1 MFLKSIEVQGFKS
14 FANKMV
20 FEFHKGITGIVGPNG
35 SGKSNVADAVRWVL
49 GEQSAKQL
57 RGSKMEDVIFSGT
70 ESRKPLGFAYVAITL
85 DNSDHQL
92 AVEYDTVTVSRRV
105 YRSGESEYKINGH
118 NCRLKDVQELF
129 FDTGIGKEGYS
140 IIGQGQIDK
149 ILSGKPE
156 ERRELFDE
164 AAGIVKYKRR
174 KALTEKNLAE
184 EQQNLSRVRD
194 ILYELEKQ
202 VGPLEKQ
209 SETARIYLKHRDTL
223 KQYDANMYLLSFY
236 QLKKDSA
243 AIDEKMDIV
252 STQLKDSQENFEKI
266 KSAYAQMEALM
277 EQYDQKISQDQEVC
291 NQQALEKQRL
301 EGGKNVLVSKTDG
314 ISSKEEQFDALILET
329 EAGIEEKKKLSE
341 ESEKELKALEEELQE
356 LELHKNSS
364 EEALNSMS
372 GTMTSL
378 RDQIDSQNSDII
390 EFLNEAAN
398 IKGRMQ
404 RYETMQEQT
413 QIRQSELNQKLIALQ
428 SEESSEG
435 ELVEAFKKEAQ
446 GIELELERLQAEQS
460 ACKKRAAKISDDL
473 MKCREAFNAA
483 EKSFHE
489 ESARYQTLK
498 NITERYDG
506 YGVSIRK
513 IMERKSDYKGI
524 IGVVADIIHVSK
536 EYEIA
541 IETALGGSI
550 SNIVTDN
557 EQTAKSMIQFLK
569 KNRFGRATFL
579 PLTSIRGRRAENAD
593 RICGEEGVIGLASD
607 LIRVDSRFGHLAD
620 YLLGQVFIVDHIDHA
635 LALAKKYR
643 YSLRIVTLEGESLNP
658 GGSLSGGAYKN
669 TGNLLGRHRE
679 MEELQKH
686 VETLRK
692 EGASLK
698 QQINQLQS
706 DKDSNKAAMEKNTA
720 EESRLTLHQN
730 TVRLRLKQ
738 VDESRGE
745 HAKSIQDINRETA
758 QIKTQQEQIRQFRQQ
773 LTVQMDELE
782 AKKKNAE
789 ELVTSL
795 TAKLEEISEQ
805 EKDFNS
811 QTADMRIH
819 YANQVQK
826 KSFIRKSM
834 DQNRSEIRHL
844 QEKLADYRAQK
855 AVFGSE
861 KDAIRRQIDE
871 TEAQIAALT
880 EEMTKSQAVLRQK
893 TDERSKY
900 AAEHK
905 TFFAKREEL
914 SETISQLD
922 KEQFRLG
929 SQKEKLEESRSQL
942 SSYMWEEYGLT
953 YQTARELSDDA
964 LQALPLA
971 KLKKMTADVKGQI
984 KALGNVNV
992 NAIEEYKAVA
1002 ERYETMKTQHD
1013 DMVEA
1018 EEKLAGI
1025 IEDLNSSMQKQ
1036 FKEKFMQIQ
1045 KEFDRIFKLLFG
1057 GGKGTLELADPE
1069 NLLETGVIITAQPP
1083 GKKLQNMMQ
1092 LSGGEKALTAIA
1104 LLFAIQSL
1112 KPSPF
1117 CLLDEIEAA
1126 LDDANVKRFAEY
1138 LHNLTKDT
1146 QFIVITHRRGTMNT
1160 ADILYGITMQEKGI
1174 STLVSVNLIEDSDK
1188 IGKYKGGALWQKE
1201 RKAFLADW

>member
-57 RGSKMEDVIFSGT
+57 RGSRMEDVIFSGT

-202 VGPLEKQ
+202 VGPLAKQ
-209 SETARIYLKHRDTL
+209 SETARIYLKQRDTL
-223 KQYDANMYLLSFY
+223 KQYDANMYLMSFY

-243 AIDEKMDIV
+243 DIDDKIDIV
-252 STQLKDSQENFEKI
+252 SAQLKDSQENFEKI
-266 KSAYAQMEALM
+266 KSAYAEMETLM
-277 EQYDQKISQDQEVC
+277 EQYDQKIAEDQEVC

-301 EGGKNVLVSKTDG
+301 EGTRNVFVSKLEG
-314 ISSKEEQFDALILET
+314 IAGKEEQFDMLIEDAQKSLGEKQQLLEDNKKELET
-329 EAGIEEKKKLSE
+329 
-341 ESEKELKALEEELQE
+341 LEEELKH
-356 LELHKNSS
+356 LEQHKNSS
-364 EEALNSMS
+364 EEELHAMS
-372 GTMTSL
+372 GMVTSL
-378 RDQIDSQNSDII
+378 KERIDSQNSDII
-390 EFLNEAAN
+390 EFLNETAN

-413 QIRQSELNQKLIALQ
+413 QIRQSELDQKLIALQ

-446 GIELELERLQAEQS
+446 GVAIELERIQAEQA

-473 MKCREAFNAA
+473 MKCRDAFNAA

-513 IMERKSDYKGI
+513 IMERKNDYKGI

-550 SNIVTDN
+550 SNIVTDD
-557 EQTAKSMIQFLK
+557 EQTAKNMIRFLK
-569 KNRFGRATFL
+569 TNRFGRATFL
-579 PLTSIRGRRAENAD
+579 PLTSIRGRRADNAD
-593 RICGEEGVIGLASD
+593 RICSEVGVIGLASD
-607 LIRVDSRFGHLAD
+607 LIEVERQFDNLAD
-620 YLLGQVFIVDHIDHA
+620 YLLGRVFIVDHIDNA

-686 VETLRK
+686 VESLRK

-706 DKDSNKAAMEKNTA
+706 DKESNKAAIEKNTA
-720 EESRLTLHQN
+720 EESKLTLQQN

-745 HAKSIQDINRETA
+745 HAKSIQDISRETA
-758 QIKTQQEQIRQFRQQ
+758 QIKAQQEQIRQFKQQLAQQ
-773 LTVQMDELE
+773 LTELE
-782 AKKKNAE
+782 TKKKNAE
-789 ELVTSL
+789 ALTASL

-805 EKDFNS
+805 ERNFNN

-826 KSFIRKSM
+826 KAFIRKSIE
-834 DQNRSEIRHL
+834 QNRSESQHL
-844 QEKLADYRAQK
+844 QEKLTDYHEQK
-855 AVFGSE
+855 AAFGKE
-861 KDAIRRQIDE
+861 KTEIREQIEKTD
-871 TEAQIAALT
+871 TQIAAVMEKMT
-880 EEMTKSQAVLRQK
+880 ESQSILQQK
-893 TDERSKY
+893 TDERSQY

-905 TFFAKREEL
+905 SFFAKREEL
-914 SETISQLD
+914 SETISRLD
-922 KEQFRLG
+922 REQFRLG
-929 SQKEKLEESRSQL
+929 SQKEKLEENRSQL

-953 YQTARELSDDA
+953 YQTARELSDDE
-964 LQALPLA
+964 LQTLPLS
-971 KLKKMTADVKGQI
+971 KLKKMTSDIKGEI

-1018 EEKLAGI
+1018 EGKLAGI
-1025 IEDLNSSMQKQ
+1025 IEDLNISMQKQ
-1036 FKEKFMQIQ
+1036 FQEKFMQIR

-1160 ADILYGITMQEKGI
+1160 ADVLYGITMQEKGV
-1174 STLVSVNLIEDSDK
+1174 STLVSVNLIENEL
-1188 IGKYKGGALWQKE
+1188 GK
-1201 RKAFLADW
+1201 

>member
-57 RGSKMEDVIFSGT
+57 RGSRMEDVIFSGT

-202 VGPLEKQ
+202 VGPLAKQ

-223 KQYDANMYLLSFY
+223 KQYDANMYLMSFY

-243 AIDEKMDIV
+243 DIDDKIDIV

-266 KSAYAQMEALM
+266 KSAYAEMEALM
-277 EQYDQKISQDQEVC
+277 EQYDQKIAEDQEVC

-301 EGGKNVLVSKTDG
+301 EGTRNVFVSKLEG
-314 ISSKEEQFDALILET
+314 IAGKEEQFDMLIEDAQKSLGEKQQLLEDNKKELET
-329 EAGIEEKKKLSE
+329 
-341 ESEKELKALEEELQE
+341 LEEELKH
-356 LELHKNSS
+356 LEQHKNSS
-364 EEALNSMS
+364 EEELHAMS
-372 GTMTSL
+372 GMVTSL
-378 RDQIDSQNSDII
+378 KERIDSQNSDII
-390 EFLNEAAN
+390 EFLNETAN

-413 QIRQSELNQKLIALQ
+413 QIRQSELDQKLIALQ

-446 GIELELERLQAEQS
+446 GVAIELERIQAEQA

-473 MKCREAFNAA
+473 MKCRDAFNAA

-513 IMERKSDYKGI
+513 IMERKNDYKGI

-550 SNIVTDN
+550 SNIVTDD
-557 EQTAKSMIQFLK
+557 EQTAKNMIRFLK
-569 KNRFGRATFL
+569 TNRFGRATFL
-579 PLTSIRGRRAENAD
+579 PLTSIRGRRANNAD
-593 RICGEEGVIGLASD
+593 RICSEAGVIGLASD
-607 LIRVDSRFGHLAD
+607 LIEVERQFDNLAD
-620 YLLGQVFIVDHIDHA
+620 YLLGRVFIVDHIDNA

-686 VETLRK
+686 VESLRK

-706 DKDSNKAAMEKNTA
+706 DKESNKAAIEKNTA
-720 EESRLTLHQN
+720 EESKLTLQQN

-745 HAKSIQDINRETA
+745 HAKSIQDISRETA
-758 QIKTQQEQIRQFRQQ
+758 QIKAQQEQIRQFKQQLAQQ
-773 LTVQMDELE
+773 LTELE
-782 AKKKNAE
+782 TKKKNAE
-789 ELVTSL
+789 ALTASL

-805 EKDFNS
+805 ERNFNN

-826 KSFIRKSM
+826 KAFIRKSIE
-834 DQNRSEIRHL
+834 QNRSESQHL
-844 QEKLADYRAQK
+844 QEKLTDYHEQK
-855 AVFGSE
+855 AAFGKE
-861 KDAIRRQIDE
+861 KTEIREQIEKTD
-871 TEAQIAALT
+871 TQIAAVMEKMT
-880 EEMTKSQAVLRQK
+880 ESQSILQQK
-893 TDERSKY
+893 TDERSQY

-905 TFFAKREEL
+905 SFFAKREEL
-914 SETISQLD
+914 SETISRLD
-922 KEQFRLG
+922 REQFRLG
-929 SQKEKLEESRSQL
+929 SQKEKLEENRSQL

-953 YQTARELSDDA
+953 YQTARELSDDE
-964 LQALPLA
+964 LQTLPLS
-971 KLKKMTADVKGQI
+971 KLKKMTSDIKGEI

-1018 EEKLAGI
+1018 EGKLAGI
-1025 IEDLNSSMQKQ
+1025 IEDLNISMQKQ
-1036 FKEKFMQIQ
+1036 FQEKFMQIR

-1160 ADILYGITMQEKGI
+1160 ADVLYGITMQEKGV
-1174 STLVSVNLIEDSDK
+1174 STLVSVNLIENEL
-1188 IGKYKGGALWQKE
+1188 GK
-1201 RKAFLADW
+1201 

>member
-57 RGSKMEDVIFSGT
+57 RGSRMEDVIFSGT

-202 VGPLEKQ
+202 VGPLAKQ

-223 KQYDANMYLLSFY
+223 KQYDANMYLMSFY

-243 AIDEKMDIV
+243 DIDDKIDIV
-252 STQLKDSQENFEKI
+252 SAQLKDSQENFEKI
-266 KSAYAQMEALM
+266 KSAYAEMEALM
-277 EQYDQKISQDQEVC
+277 EQYDQKIAEDQEVC

-301 EGGKNVLVSKTDG
+301 EGTRNVFVSKLEG
-314 ISSKEEQFDALILET
+314 IAGKEEQFDMLIEDAQKSLGEKQQLLEDNKKELET
-329 EAGIEEKKKLSE
+329 
-341 ESEKELKALEEELQE
+341 LEEELKH
-356 LELHKNSS
+356 LEQHKNSS
-364 EEALNSMS
+364 EEELHAMS
-372 GTMTSL
+372 GMVTSL
-378 RDQIDSQNSDII
+378 RERIDSQNSDII
-390 EFLNEAAN
+390 EFLNETAN

-413 QIRQSELNQKLIALQ
+413 QIRQSELDQKLIALQ

-446 GIELELERLQAEQS
+446 GVAIELERIQAEQA

-473 MKCREAFNAA
+473 MKCRDAFNAA

-513 IMERKSDYKGI
+513 IMERKNDYKGI

-550 SNIVTDN
+550 SNIVTDD
-557 EQTAKSMIQFLK
+557 EQTAKNMIRFLK
-569 KNRFGRATFL
+569 TNRFGRATFL
-579 PLTSIRGRRAENAD
+579 PLTSIRGRRADNAD
-593 RICGEEGVIGLASD
+593 RICSEAGVIGLASD
-607 LIRVDSRFGHLAD
+607 LIKVERQFDNLAD
-620 YLLGQVFIVDHIDHA
+620 YLLGRVFIVDHIDNA

-686 VETLRK
+686 VESLRK

-706 DKDSNKAAMEKNTA
+706 DKESNKAAIEKNTA
-720 EESRLTLHQN
+720 EESKLTLHQN

-745 HAKSIQDINRETA
+745 HAKSIQDISRETA
-758 QIKTQQEQIRQFRQQ
+758 QIKAQQEQIRQFKQQLAQQ
-773 LTVQMDELE
+773 LTELE
-782 AKKKNAE
+782 TKKKNAE
-789 ELVTSL
+789 ALTASL

-805 EKDFNS
+805 ERNFNN

-826 KSFIRKSM
+826 KAFIRKSIE
-834 DQNRSEIRHL
+834 QNRSEGQHL
-844 QEKLADYRAQK
+844 QQKLTDYHEQK
-855 AVFGSE
+855 AAFGKE
-861 KDAIRRQIDE
+861 KTEIREQIEKTD
-871 TEAQIAALT
+871 TQIAAVMEKMT
-880 EEMTKSQAVLRQK
+880 ESQSILQQK
-893 TDERSKY
+893 TDERSQY
-900 AAEHK
+900 AVEHK
-905 TFFAKREEL
+905 SFFAKREEL
-914 SETISQLD
+914 SETISRLD
-922 KEQFRLG
+922 REQFRLG
-929 SQKEKLEESRSQL
+929 SQKEKLEENRSQL

-953 YQTARELSDDA
+953 YQTARELSDDE
-964 LQALPLA
+964 LQTLSLS
-971 KLKKMTADVKGQI
+971 KLKKMASDIKGEI

-1018 EEKLAGI
+1018 EGKLASI
-1025 IEDLNSSMQKQ
+1025 IEDLNISMQKQ
-1036 FKEKFMQIQ
+1036 FQEKFMQIR

-1160 ADILYGITMQEKGI
+1160 ADVLYGITMQEKGV
-1174 STLVSVNLIEDSDK
+1174 STLVSVNLIENEL
-1188 IGKYKGGALWQKE
+1188 GK
-1201 RKAFLADW
+1201 

>member
-57 RGSKMEDVIFSGT
+57 RGSRMEDVIFSGT

-202 VGPLEKQ
+202 VGPLAKQ

-223 KQYDANMYLLSFY
+223 KQYDANMYLMSFY

-243 AIDEKMDIV
+243 DIDDKIDIV
-252 STQLKDSQENFEKI
+252 SAQLKDSQENFEKI
-266 KSAYAQMEALM
+266 KSAYAEMEALM
-277 EQYDQKISQDQEVC
+277 EQYDQKIAEDQEVC

-301 EGGKNVLVSKTDG
+301 EGTRNVFVSKLEG
-314 ISSKEEQFDALILET
+314 IAGKEEQFDMLIEDAQKSLGEKQQLLEDNKKELET
-329 EAGIEEKKKLSE
+329 
-341 ESEKELKALEEELQE
+341 LEEELKH
-356 LELHKNSS
+356 LEQHKNSS
-364 EEALNSMS
+364 EEELHAMS
-372 GTMTSL
+372 GMVTSL
-378 RDQIDSQNSDII
+378 RERIDSQNSDII
-390 EFLNEAAN
+390 EFLNETAN

-413 QIRQSELNQKLIALQ
+413 QIRQSELDQKLIALQ

-446 GIELELERLQAEQS
+446 GVAIELERIQAEQA

-473 MKCREAFNAA
+473 MKCRDAFNAA

-513 IMERKSDYKGI
+513 IMERKNDYKGI

-550 SNIVTDN
+550 SNIVTDD
-557 EQTAKSMIQFLK
+557 EQTAKNMIRFLK
-569 KNRFGRATFL
+569 TNRFGRATFL
-579 PLTSIRGRRAENAD
+579 PLTSIRGRRADNAD
-593 RICGEEGVIGLASD
+593 RICSEAGVIGLASD
-607 LIRVDSRFGHLAD
+607 LIKVERQFDNLAD
-620 YLLGQVFIVDHIDHA
+620 YLLGRVFIVDHIDNA

-686 VETLRK
+686 VESLRK

-706 DKDSNKAAMEKNTA
+706 DKESNKAAIEKNTA
-720 EESRLTLHQN
+720 EESKLTLHQN

-745 HAKSIQDINRETA
+745 HAKSIQDISRETA
-758 QIKTQQEQIRQFRQQ
+758 QIKAQQEQIRQFKQQLAQQ
-773 LTVQMDELE
+773 LTELE
-782 AKKKNAE
+782 TKKKNAE
-789 ELVTSL
+789 ALTASL

-805 EKDFNS
+805 ERNFNN

-826 KSFIRKSM
+826 KAFIRKSIE
-834 DQNRSEIRHL
+834 QNRSEGQHL
-844 QEKLADYRAQK
+844 QQKLTDYHEQK
-855 AVFGSE
+855 AAFGKE
-861 KDAIRRQIDE
+861 KTEIREQIEKTD
-871 TEAQIAALT
+871 TQIAAVMEKMT
-880 EEMTKSQAVLRQK
+880 ESQSILQQK
-893 TDERSKY
+893 TDERSQY
-900 AAEHK
+900 AVEHK
-905 TFFAKREEL
+905 SFFAKREEL
-914 SETISQLD
+914 SETISRLD
-922 KEQFRLG
+922 REQFRLG
-929 SQKEKLEESRSQL
+929 SQKEKLEENRSQF

-953 YQTARELSDDA
+953 YQTARELSDDE
-964 LQALPLA
+964 LQTLPLS
-971 KLKKMTADVKGQI
+971 KLKKMASDIKGEI

-1018 EEKLAGI
+1018 EGKLASI
-1025 IEDLNSSMQKQ
+1025 IEDLNISMQKQ
-1036 FKEKFMQIQ
+1036 FQEKFMQIR

-1160 ADILYGITMQEKGI
+1160 ADVLYGITMQEKGV
-1174 STLVSVNLIEDSDK
+1174 STLVSVNLIENEL
-1188 IGKYKGGALWQKE
+1188 GK
-1201 RKAFLADW
+1201 